1 MDDIVAVR
9 ATLVDGEKRY
19 LLTWGRLFGAVET
32 QQLIDAVMPHVVRM
46 VRGAVTSVEVCNSL
60 QEASGEPY
68 FFEGLFSFG
77 QTAIPY
83 GPNYDQWVS
92 DMRERVKAGREI
104 YFLGV
109 RGQEPPAEPP

>member
-9 ATLVDGEKRY
+9 ATLAKGEKRY
-19 LLTWGRLFGAVET
+19 FLTWGRLFGAVET
-32 QQLIDAVMPHVVRM
+32 QQLIDAVMPHVVRI
-46 VRGAVTSVEVCNSL
+46 VRGAVTSVEVCDSL

-77 QTAIPY
+77 QTTIPH
-83 GPNYDQWVS
+83 GPHYEQWVS
-92 DMRERVKAGREI
+92 EMRERVKAGGEI

-109 RGQEPPAEPP
+109 RGHEPPAGAP